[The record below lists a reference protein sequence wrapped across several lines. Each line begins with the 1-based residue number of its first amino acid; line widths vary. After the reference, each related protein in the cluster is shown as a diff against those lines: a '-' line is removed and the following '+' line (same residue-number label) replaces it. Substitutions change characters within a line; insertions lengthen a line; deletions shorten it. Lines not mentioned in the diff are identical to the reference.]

1 MMPYS
6 DRQERVAISF
16 SSSGDNT
23 IIAAPSA
30 GRLAI
35 DFLVFM
41 PTAASNVTLIAGS
54 TNISG
59 AFPLDAR
66 QAITFENNIENYEG
80 VLGKFVN
87 GQAFKINSSVA
98 TQISGYVLYRVI
110 DSH

>member
-6 DRQERVAISF
+6 DRQESVAISF
-16 SSSGDNT
+16 SASGDNT

-35 DFLVFM
+35 DFVSFM
-41 PTAASNVTLIAGS
+41 PTAASNITLIKGS
-54 TNISG
+54 TNITG
-59 AFPLDAR
+59 AYPLDAK
-66 QAITFENNIENYEG
+66 QTLTYENTIQNREG
-80 VLGKFVN
+80 ILGKFVN